1 VYRKDTTQTVLAYRT
16 KWHGDWTKEWFYAKV
31 DSEHHEDFKGM
42 PMSHLRISFDLKRP
56 KCELSEAVKQRYKAF
71 DTVVK
76 KIGSQD
82 LTQEHLP
89 ITFI

>member
-1 VYRKDTTQTVLAYRT
+1 
-16 KWHGDWTKEWFYAKV
+16 
-31 DSEHHEDFKGM
+31 M

-56 KCELSEAVKQRYKAF
+56 KCELSEAVKQCYKAF

-82 LTQEHLP
+82 LTQEALAYN
-89 ITFI
+89 IYLT